1 MVKGELYANE
11 LKIRENICSKR
22 GPWYTLMLLGVKG
35 GREVWDTCIMRAKD
49 LKSQFAWLKE
59 GELNFIQIAEKLRV
73 FEQHAFYCKFFRIG
87 LPMGETVADDW
98 PYLGCH
104 TCRVMLWLEL
114 KPLRP
119 TSRP

>member
-59 GELNFIQIAEKLRV
+59 GELNFIQIAEKFV
-73 FEQHAFYCKFFRIG
+73 F
-87 LPMGETVADDW
+87 LSSMLSTVIFPHRSPD
-98 PYLGCH
+98 GGNG
-104 TCRVMLWLEL
+104 
-114 KPLRP
+114 
-119 TSRP
+119 S